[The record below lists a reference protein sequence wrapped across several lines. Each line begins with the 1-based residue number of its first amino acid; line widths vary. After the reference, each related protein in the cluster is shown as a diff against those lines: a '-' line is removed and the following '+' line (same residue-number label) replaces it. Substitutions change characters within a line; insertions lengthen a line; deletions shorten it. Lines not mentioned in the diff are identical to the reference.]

1 MTCSLCLP
9 AQGDGSSTLG
19 TGGQEDRAPS
29 PPAPTLGVCVGGSS
43 GIPHPTAHPSPT
55 LQLYSRQ
62 GRPREPSSPLQPGL
76 LGGWAICTRGGRQRV
91 PNPDGPSPT
100 CSNGRSSR
108 PGGASPE
115 DGGLPSPPSIPP
127 WGCGGLLSST
137 PSLGAVTQR
146 SQSGGEL
153 VLKTESSPALP
164 EGNGFIWARG
174 CQSTLLK
181 TVGTSGMRN

>member
-100 CSNGRSSR
+100 CSNERSSR

-115 DGGLPSPPSIPP
+115 TGGCHLHPASHHGGVGGCCLQPPA
-127 WGCGGLLSST
+127 W
-137 PSLGAVTQR
+137 
-146 SQSGGEL
+146 
-153 VLKTESSPALP
+153 VL
-164 EGNGFIWARG
+164 
-174 CQSTLLK
+174 
-181 TVGTSGMRN
+181 